1 MTIRCV
7 VIAVFSVFAHIRI
20 LGPRQVMINC
30 ANTVVWLKF
39 CASSSTSCI
48 IRLFHLWLHRC
59 QLCNQ
64 CFLLIL
70 ALVFVFTLH
79 TLYRAL
85 KCVTCGKID
94 NTMQVLHLT
103 ISVCVTA
110 LKNNLGILCIE
121 SSTFNMI

>member
-1 MTIRCV
+1 MCSDCCIFNVCTHTYFRPITGNDQLCIYYCMTEILCKCV
-7 VIAVFSVFAHIRI
+7 NLMHQTSFTSMVAPMSVFS
-20 LGPRQVMINC
+20 
-30 ANTVVWLKF
+30 
-39 CASSSTSCI
+39 
-48 IRLFHLWLHRC
+48 
-59 QLCNQ
+59 Q

-85 KCVTCGKID
+85 KCLTCGKID
-94 NTMQVLHLT
+94 NTMQLLHLT

-110 LKNNLGILCIE
+110 PNHNLSILCIE